1 MCEICG
7 KKFISG
13 RKLGGHKSRKHPK
26 NASEYELKKQIQKTK
41 LCQKNRRDYF
51 KSNAFLHKKRKLE
64 KK

>member
-26 NASEYELKKQIQKTK
+26 NASEYELKK
-41 LCQKNRRDYF
+41 
-51 KSNAFLHKKRKLE
+51 
-64 KK
+64 